1 MVISVNNLV
10 DQKANRPHK
19 IKAKSWL
26 AVMTAVVTT
35 LSTSILPAAF
45 NPAAAN
51 ARTTVSTRSVADFWI
66 NKNKSLPKLARGN
79 GQMQVVYRDSSSE
92 VGQIIVKSAQEQK
105 LLELFS
111 ALITSKVG
119 LPRDVTVF
127 MQDCGVVNAFYNPD
141 QHSITMCTELTT
153 SLIQQFLQ
161 AGFEPE
167 KAIELAVYTTVFVFF
182 HEAGHMLVS
191 ELELPI
197 TGREEDV
204 ADQFAANVFLN
215 WFGNDPSS
223 AAFGQQI
230 VASAAQ
236 WFALSKDNL
245 ESTLTFMDEHSL
257 NQQRFLSLLCM
268 LYVKNP
274 DEYARLVVNAGFDT
288 RRLSLCRRELQQI
301 ATSWDAL
308 LAPHAVN

>member
-1 MVISVNNLV
+1 
-10 DQKANRPHK
+10 
-19 IKAKSWL
+19 
-26 AVMTAVVTT
+26 MTAVVTT

-45 NPAAAN
+45 NPAAAH
-51 ARTTVSTRSVADFWI
+51 ARTAMSTRSIADFLI
-66 NKNKSLPKLARGN
+66 NKNNSLPKLARGS
-79 GQMQVVYRDSSSE
+79 GQIRAVYRDSSNE

-119 LPRDVTVF
+119 LPRDVTVS
-127 MQDCGVVNAFYNPD
+127 MQDCGVVNAFYNP
-141 QHSITMCTELTT
+141 QEHSITMCTELTV

-161 AGFEPE
+161 AGFKDE
-167 KAIELAVYTTVFVFF
+167 KAIELAIYTVAFVFF
-182 HEAGHMLVS
+182 HEAGHMLIS

-215 WFGNDPSS
+215 WFGSDPGT
-223 AAFGQQI
+223 AAFGQQV

-236 WFALSKDNL
+236 WFSLSKDNL
-245 ESTLTFMDEHSL
+245 SSTLTFMDEHSL

-274 DEYARLVVNAGFDT
+274 DDYASLVVNTGFDS
-288 RRLSLCRRELQQI
+288 RRLGLCRRELSQI
-301 ATSWDAL
+301 ASSWDAL